1 MVLAAFV
8 YFMLFQTYGHVA
20 FSALTL
26 LVGTIRYDTIRYE
39 MLFQRALESRH
50 ESA

>member
-26 LVGTIRYDTIRYE
+26 LVGTIRYDTIRDAIPTCA
-39 MLFQRALESRH
+39 RKPT
-50 ESA
+50 